1 LLFGHVVRLKGGD
14 PFVFGRGGEE
24 MQSVRDA
31 GIEVSII
38 PGISSSI
45 GVPGNVGIPVTHRGL
60 SESFWVLT
68 ATNQNGDLANDIYKA
83 AQTKATAVILMGL
96 NKLAE
101 IVQLYGE
108 YNPLDL
114 PIAVIQDGTLPTQKV
129 VTGSLENIVGNVIE
143 NKVKSPAIII
153 IGKVVSL
160 YKEAQLA
167 HLSNIYQN

>member
-1 LLFGHVVRLKGGD
+1 
-14 PFVFGRGGEE
+14 
-24 MQSVRDA
+24 
-31 GIEVSII
+31 
-38 PGISSSI
+38 
-45 GVPGNVGIPVTHRGL
+45 
-60 SESFWVLT
+60 
-68 ATNQNGDLANDIYKA
+68 
-83 AQTKATAVILMGL
+83 MGL

-108 YNPLDL
+108 YHSLDL

-129 VTGSLENIVGNVIE
+129 VTGTLENIVGNVIE